1 MRFIKNTNK
10 KRARKGLPIKGT
22 EMKIRVRTS
31 VAIDT
36 WFDTDTVS
44 EEISP
49 ENHLEEAACQV
60 AERLEELLDTTEFKY
75 IEEIRDPKV
84 YDESGKQIY

>member
-1 MRFIKNTNK
+1 
-10 KRARKGLPIKGT
+10 
-22 EMKIRVRTS
+22 MKIRVRTS
-31 VAIDT
+31 IAVDT
-36 WFDTDTVS
+36 WFDTDMIS

-49 ENHLEEAACQV
+49 HDHFEEATCQA

>member
-1 MRFIKNTNK
+1 
-10 KRARKGLPIKGT
+10 
-22 EMKIRVRTS
+22 MKIRVRTS

-36 WFDTDTVS
+36 WFDTATIS

-49 ENHLEEAACQV
+49 QDLPEEAAYKV
-60 AERLEELLDTTEFKY
+60 AEKLEELLDTTEFKY

>member
-1 MRFIKNTNK
+1 
-10 KRARKGLPIKGT
+10 
-22 EMKIRVRTS
+22 MKIRVRTS

-36 WFDTDTVS
+36 WFDTDTIS

-49 ENHLEEAACQV
+49 ENHLEEAAWQV
-60 AERLEELLDTTEFKY
+60 AERLEELFDTTEFKY

>member
-1 MRFIKNTNK
+1 
-10 KRARKGLPIKGT
+10 
-22 EMKIRVRTS
+22 MKIRIRTS

-36 WFDTDTVS
+36 WFDTDTIS
-44 EEISP
+44 EEIIP
-49 ENHLEEAACQV
+49 EDQIEEAAYQV
-60 AERLEELLDTTEFKY
+60 AERLEELLNTTEFKY